1 MLIVVVVLQYV
12 TSYNC
17 DFEWI
22 HYYDCLC
29 IFIYIP
35 CAQLVC
41 QENLKRFL
49 SNMKH
54 VMNEWESSAA
64 LGYVYQDS
72 PSESF

>member
-35 CAQLVC
+35 CAQQVC

-54 VMNEWESSAA
+54 ERVRIKRCPRRCTPR
-64 LGYVYQDS
+64 Q
-72 PSESF
+72 SERKLLK